1 MTPVTGSALDPAEL
15 AQTYSEIAR
24 RSSELLT
31 NFIARQ
37 GAGGAQAFGD
47 ELGIA
52 KAFYE
57 MMGKLL
63 ADPAKFAE
71 MQFKLWQDYLSLWQ
85 HSMLRFLGHD
95 SQPMIEPA
103 QNDRR
108 FKHDDWEQ
116 NFLFDYIKQSYLIAA
131 KHLHQTVASVQGLDD
146 QTAKTPGWPD
156 RRCPSGWRP
165 RRAWR
170 P

>member
-1 MTPVTGSALDPAEL
+1 VTTPETGSALDPAEL
-15 AQTYSEIAR
+15 AKTYAEIAQ
-24 RSSELLT
+24 RSSQLLSD
-31 NFIARQ
+31 FIARQ
-37 GAGGAQAFGD
+37 GAGSVPAFGD

-95 SQPMIEPA
+95 ARPVIEPA
-103 QNDRR
+103 SSDRR
-108 FKHDDWEQ
+108 FRHDDWQQ
-116 NFLFDYIKQSYLIAA
+116 NFLFDFIKQSYLIAA
-131 KHLHQTVASVQGLDD
+131 KHLHQTVGSVQGLDD
-146 QTAKTPGWPD
+146 QTAKKVDFYT
-156 RRCPSGWRP
+156 RQ
-165 RRAWR
+165 
-170 P
+170 